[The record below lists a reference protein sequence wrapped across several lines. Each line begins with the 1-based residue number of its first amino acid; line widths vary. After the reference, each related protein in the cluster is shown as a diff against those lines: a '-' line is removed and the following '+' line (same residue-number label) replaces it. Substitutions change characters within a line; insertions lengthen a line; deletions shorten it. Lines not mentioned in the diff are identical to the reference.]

1 MRTQP
6 SNDQKFFLDV
16 EASGL
21 HATSYPVEVA
31 WVSHDLSAA
40 WSALIRPAKDWGEA
54 DWSWESEKVHGISR
68 NQLLNAGL
76 TVADVAARLNADLAD
91 QDVLTNNPVQDS
103 KWLARLYDA
112 AGLLPSFAMMA
123 PAMADAQWRNAFVGW
138 QGRKVLVDFD
148 ILVTNAASRAGVAP
162 DEHELF
168 AGSLNTEV
176 GIVPHRALD
185 DAVAHALSYGAVA
198 MLEMANEKGDGAAR
212 DFRMN
217 LVGRAR
223 RLLEQHGRRRQDQ

>member
-1 MRTQP
+1 
-6 SNDQKFFLDV
+6 V
-16 EASGL
+16 
-21 HATSYPVEVA
+21 
-31 WVSHDLSAA
+31 
-40 WSALIRPAKDWGEA
+40 PAQA
-54 DWSWESEKVHGISR
+54 I
-68 NQLLNAGL
+68 N
-76 TVADVAARLNADLAD
+76 
-91 QDVLTNNPVQDS
+91 DS

-112 AGLLPSFAMMA
+112 VGLLPSFAMMA

-198 MLEMANEKGDGAAR
+198 MLELADEKGDGICL
-212 DFRMN
+212 FRPWQ
-217 LVGRAR
+217 AR
-223 RLLEQHGRRRQDQ
+223 RGRRLGKRRTNSESSRR